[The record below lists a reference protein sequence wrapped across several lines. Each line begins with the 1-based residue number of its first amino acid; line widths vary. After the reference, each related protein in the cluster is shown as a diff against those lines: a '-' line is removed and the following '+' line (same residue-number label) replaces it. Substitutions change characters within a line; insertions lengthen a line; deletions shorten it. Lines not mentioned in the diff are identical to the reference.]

1 MEVRNVTKYTARLTN
16 NTNGTSF
23 SIEFRHPMLL
33 DNQGKPGK
41 KIRKGLGSNLEL
53 AQQVLNDVN
62 KLLSNNYFWSLEC
75 YEESQK
81 EYHYKAVEIFY
92 GPMEYELIESSYEQR
107 GKIITIPLSNPKV
120 MLLGATGVGKT
131 SIIRQLIGT
140 EPNDISFPA
149 VSASRTTTCDT
160 EYIFAPGDW
169 GSVVTFL
176 SQVEVIQLVSES
188 IFEALKKAI
197 KGQSEKDVATALL
210 THPEQRFRLSYLLGQ
225 YKIPKIESK
234 KADDLPNYES
244 NFEELQLIIEKIYA
258 LANEI
263 QEKVVIAEN
272 LPEDEVL
279 VMYEEWLNKY
289 SDLYTQ
295 VKDTI
300 IEKIKSKFEVVNEGI
315 LFKDNTGWPIYW
327 SHSSSEKDNIF
338 KFLKI
343 FAGNDGFYFGKLLA
357 PLVNGLRIKG
367 PFKPLWWEYDTIPN
381 LVIIDQEGL
390 GHDSNVTTSLPI
402 KITEKF
408 DEVDAILVVD
418 DASQPMLDIA
428 KVSLRECSL
437 RGQIDKIY
445 MTYTKFDRVEG
456 ANLLDDEDKEGHVL
470 QIQNGAIE
478 AMKEAFKLD
487 SMMVEILQN
496 RLSENTYLLP
506 CVQEIPSKNS
516 MFKVNIFKLITDI
529 EKKFKQ
535 KQENFKIPAFP
546 VYDYNRLIL
555 VIADAERVFMNKWLG
570 LLGIQR
576 TEYAK
581 QHWSRIKALSNRFA
595 TVPGRVEYSDLTP
608 VSDLANFIMQILNE
622 FIYNPKDWTKNVS
635 EIDKNRILQDLSANI
650 ASNLNKELF
659 NIFKLKYQ
667 SEWNNAY
674 KLRGVGSTFKRASEI
689 RAIYEQIIPIPKI
702 AYNSTLDDL
711 GDLLETI
718 IKSELEDE

>member
-1 MEVRNVTKYTARLTN
+1 MTKYTARLTN
-16 NTNGTSF
+16 NSIGTSF

-33 DNQGKPGK
+33 DNNGKPGK
-41 KIRKGLGSNLEL
+41 KVRKGLGTNLEL
-53 AQQVLNDVN
+53 AQHVVNDVN
-62 KLLSNNYFWSLEC
+62 KLLANNYFWSLEC
-75 YEESQK
+75 YEKAQN
-81 EYHYKAVEIFY
+81 EYHFKAVEIFY

-107 GKIITIPLSNPKV
+107 EKIIMIPLSNPKV

-140 EPNDISFPA
+140 EPDEISFPA

-160 EYIFAPGDW
+160 EYIFATGDW
-169 GSVVTFL
+169 EAVVTFL
-176 SQVEVIQLVSES
+176 SKVEVIQLVSEC

-197 KGQSEKDVATALL
+197 KGSSEKDVAAALL
-210 THPEQRFRLSYLLGQ
+210 IHPEQRFRLSYLLGQ
-225 YKIPKIESK
+225 YKIPKIENK
-234 KADDLPNYES
+234 KADDLPDYE
-244 NFEELQLIIEKIYA
+244 NNLNELQLIIKEIYT
-258 LANEI
+258 LASEI
-263 QEKVVIAEN
+263 QEKVVIDET
-272 LPEDEVL
+272 LSEDETL
-279 VMYEEWLNKY
+279 AIYEEWLNK
-289 SDLYTQ
+289 SSELYTKL
-295 VKDTI
+295 KDII
-300 IEKIKSKFEVVNEGI
+300 IEKLKSKFEVINEGV

-327 SHSSSEKDNIF
+327 SHSSSEKNNIF
-338 KFLKI
+338 KFLKF

-357 PLVNGLRIKG
+357 PLVNGVRIKG
-367 PFKPLWWEYDTIPN
+367 PLKPSWWKHDEIPN

-390 GHDSNVTTSLPI
+390 GHDSNVTTSLPL
-402 KITEKF
+402 KITQKF

-428 KVSLRECSL
+428 KVSLRECAL
-437 RGQIDKIY
+437 RGQINKIY

-456 ANLLDDEDKEGHVL
+456 ANLLDDEDKEEHVL
-470 QIQNGAIE
+470 QIQNGAME

-487 SMMVEILQN
+487 SMMVQLLQQ

-506 CVQEIPSKNS
+506 YVQQIPNTNPI
-516 MFKVNIFKLITDI
+516 FTANIFKLITDI
-529 EKKFKQ
+529 ENKFKD
-535 KQENFKIPAFP
+535 KQESIKISAFP

-570 LLGIQR
+570 LLGIHT

-595 TVPGRVEYSDLTP
+595 MVPGRVEYSDLTP

-622 FIYNPKDWTKNVS
+622 FIYNPKEWTKNIS
-635 EIDKNRILQDLSANI
+635 EIDKNKILQELSASI

-667 SEWNNAY
+667 SDWNNAY
-674 KLRGVGSTFKRASEI
+674 KLRGTGSTFKRASEI
-689 RAIYEQIIPIPKI
+689 RSIYEQIIPRPQI
-702 AYNSTLDDL
+702 AYNSNLDDL

-718 IKSELEDE
+718 IKSELEGE